1 MTRNAIPRIVKASLL
16 PLALLATPLHA
27 DIASVTVRHINLHP
41 TSSAEATRTMF
52 RIDDAALRVCGAS
65 GFSLAEAKAALRA
78 SLCWREAAGNAAL
91 RSGSPLLE
99 RAFYRL
105 APPGAR
111 KAE

>member
-1 MTRNAIPRIVKASLL
+1 MTPNAIRRIAKAGLL
-16 PLALLATPLHA
+16 PLALLVAPLHA

-41 TSSAEATRTMF
+41 TSSAEATRAML

-65 GFSLAEAKAALRA
+65 GFSLMEAKAALRA
-78 SLCWREAAGNAAL
+78 SLCWQEAAGNAAL
-91 RSGSPLLE
+91 RSGNPVLA